1 MHILIRTCN
10 FMQSSTMLLH
20 PQPSRP
26 RPSPFCS
33 FLLVLSP
40 DSLLMLTTTHTHWCA
55 KRWCYEKGGVG
66 GENVSKSEDII
77 LGWSLTLSLI
87 FAKCSIKYTH
97 RNCLYILWWL
107 DLHGWWETD
116 DGGGTTVV
124 AVAVAAAAVEW
135 LWPIKQIINYLSAA
149 AAVTVGRGEFAFSN
163 QLSLH
168 VILSCQRGFIYNP
181 QLQLQAI
188 ALRKLSKKNGQIQ
201 G

>member
-1 MHILIRTCN
+1 M
-10 FMQSSTMLLH
+10 ML
-20 PQPSRP
+20 
-26 RPSPFCS
+26 
-33 FLLVLSP
+33 
-40 DSLLMLTTTHTHWCA
+40 W
-55 KRWCYEKGGVG
+55 KRWG

-77 LGWSLTLSLI
+77 LGWSPTLSLI

-181 QLQLQAI
+181 QLRLQAM
-188 ALRKLSKKNGQIQ
+188 ALRKLYQKRTDKSKYSRKEYNHDLVCIKDYIIYLLSMICVIV
-201 G
+201 